1 MHLNISSINN
11 IFIMLFV
18 TINIYTMV
26 ILGSGLIPIAKFH
39 NRLYFLLGKDIAYQ
53 KWSDFGGK
61 SDNNE
66 LPLDT
71 AVREGY
77 EETNGFLGSKQ
88 LIRDNI
94 VKYNLPIFKTNNN
107 RHTCYLMN
115 IEYQKELPNYMNHN
129 FNYIK
134 ENAPSIVDNYNNGL
148 YEKDY
153 INWFTI
159 EELKN
164 FTEFRSY
171 FKDIVWNLDKK
182 YTTILDKL

>member
-1 MHLNISSINN
+1 
-11 IFIMLFV
+11 
-18 TINIYTMV
+18 
-26 ILGSGLIPIAKFH
+26 
-39 NRLYFLLGKDIAYQ
+39 
-53 KWSDFGGK
+53 
-61 SDNNE
+61 
-66 LPLDT
+66 
-71 AVREGY
+71 
-77 EETNGFLGSKQ
+77 
-88 LIRDNI
+88 
-94 VKYNLPIFKTNNN
+94 
-107 RHTCYLMN
+107 MN

-134 ENAPSIVDNYNNGL
+134 ENAPSIIDNYNNGL